1 MHLPLITAF
10 YAGLNALFLIWLATR
25 VIRYRRAGVASI
37 GDGGHEGLARSIR
50 AHGNAAE
57 TMPVALILLGLAEML
72 GAPGFAL
79 HLAGA
84 GLTAGRAMHGLR
96 FNGVGPA
103 WFRFAGMALT
113 LAVTG
118 LLALGLVGHSLLGML

>member
-1 MHLPLITAF
+1 MTPPVVTAF
-10 YAGLNALFLIWLATR
+10 YAGLNALFFIWLTVR
-25 VIRYRRAGVASI
+25 VIGYRRAGIASI

-57 TMPVALILLGLAEML
+57 FMPIALILLALSEIF
-72 GAPGFAL
+72 GAPGAAL